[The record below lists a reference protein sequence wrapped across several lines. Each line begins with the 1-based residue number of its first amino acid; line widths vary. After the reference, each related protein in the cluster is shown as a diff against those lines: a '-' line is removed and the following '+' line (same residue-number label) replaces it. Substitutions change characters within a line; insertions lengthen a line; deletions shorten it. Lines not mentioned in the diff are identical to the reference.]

1 MRRPESDLHTTSE
14 GPLVRSF
21 GTLPSVWSGKY
32 ANRSAWP
39 NAEAGIRMAMTS
51 MAKGRAGQRTI
62 CETYNASAACAAAT
76 RAIGTRYGEQ
86 LT

>member
-32 ANRSAWP
+32 AKRSACP
-39 NAEAGIRMAMTS
+39 NADAGISMAMTS
-51 MAKGRAGQRTI
+51 TASGRAGQRTI
-62 CETYNASAACAAAT
+62 WETYISSAACAAAT